1 MSQIKIKFNFFLFTE
16 ISNEGLKM
24 CVAEEEASVFV
35 FYLSQIKKIKP
46 EVVRIVGRVLADGVL
61 FLFESNKVLCIM

>member
-1 MSQIKIKFNFFLFTE
+1 
-16 ISNEGLKM
+16 M